1 MADDATTRRTPW
13 GFVPLLYFLES
24 IPYVIVTTMSIVM
37 YKKLG
42 VSNEQIA
49 LWTSLVAWPWT
60 LKMLW
65 GPMVDKNSTKRRWV
79 VVTQTLMIL
88 ALAASTFTLGL
99 PSFLAT
105 SLACFLVV
113 ALLSATHDIAADG
126 FYLLALGEK
135 DQAFFVG
142 VRSTFYR
149 LGTIFANG
157 FLVYIAGLMET
168 MTSRSVFVTVENHAK
183 FVSEHPA
190 GNVLVSLWYAIAG
203 GWAAIGDGLGTILRS
218 LVSLAE
224 PLFTDPIPRAWFLA
238 IWVGILVYI
247 AAYLLNNVAMPKPS
261 KDVPHQA
268 MNAGRLAFEMLQVL
282 LMIFGILAIARQGYI
297 LYMVVDATFTGNW
310 DFLWTQVRPLYTV
323 VAEGPGQGLAT
334 VSPVG
339 QMPFWVEELV
349 ALAVCALAVVSTRR
363 LFGAIGMG
371 PAARSFFSQSR
382 IHWVLGFV
390 LFYRFGEIMIG
401 KMSAPF
407 LLDPAAKG
415 GLAVPTSTVGTITGM
430 WGVLGLTLGGILGG
444 FVIAKWGIKRCL
456 WPMVLSLNIPNLFY
470 VWAAFNL
477 PHFATSQPTYVA
489 SMVQWL
495 IFADQFG
502 YGFGF
507 SAYMVYLM
515 FIAQSDDALETSRY
529 AIATGL
535 MAFGAMIAGIVSGYA
550 YKPFTEDPA
559 GYGKFFVVVCLC
571 TIPGMLTL
579 PFIPMDKRD
588 IKTAAI
594 DID

>member
-1 MADDATTRRTPW
+1 MTDDATTRRTPW

-99 PSFLAT
+99 PSFLAA

-157 FLVYIAGLMET
+157 FLVYIAGQMET

-183 FVSEHPA
+183 FVSDHPA
-190 GNVLVSLWYAIAG
+190 GNVLLTLWYAVAG
-203 GWAAIGDGLGTILRS
+203 AWAALGDAFGTVLRS
-218 LVSLAE
+218 LVSIAE
-224 PLFTDPIPRAWFLA
+224 PLFADPIPRAWFLA
-238 IWVGILVYI
+238 IWVGIVVYVV
-247 AAYLLNNVAMPKPS
+247 AYLLNNLAMPKPA
-261 KDVPHQA
+261 KDAPHQA
-268 MNAGRLAFEMLQVL
+268 MNPGRLAFEMLQILV
-282 LMIFGILAIARQGYI
+282 MIFGILAIARQGYI
-297 LYMVVDATFTGNW
+297 LYMLVDASFTGNW

-323 VAEGPGQGLAT
+323 VEGPADGFRT

-339 QMPFWVEELV
+339 HMPFWIEEIV
-349 ALAVCALAVVSTRR
+349 ALFVSVLAVFSTRR

-382 IHWVLGFV
+382 IQWVLGFV

-477 PHFATSQPTYVA
+477 PQLAGSQPAYVS

-515 FIAQSDDALETSRY
+515 FVAQGDDALETSRY

-535 MAFGAMIAGIVSGYA
+535 MAFGAMVAGIVSGYA
-550 YKPFTEDPA
+550 YKPFAEDPS